1 MTKAVFFD
9 WFNTLTTY
17 YPPREGAYL
26 VACRDLGLEVTTEQ
40 LTRGLLLADQ
50 FYSDENARSPV
61 KKREPKEMIAVYVR
75 YGQVALQGAGL
86 PSSEETVLR
95 VMEKVRGAFDSPRFA
110 LYDDVLP
117 ALGALKSRRLVMGL
131 ISNIDQD
138 IRPVC
143 SELGLDTYIAQVV
156 TSKDVRAE
164 KPHPLIFLAAL
175 DGAGVE
181 AGESVYVG
189 DQYSCDVVGARAVGM
204 KPVLVDRY
212 DLFPEITDCVRI
224 RSLAELVDHL

>member
-17 YPPREGAYL
+17 YPPRENAYA
-26 VACRDLGLEVTTEQ
+26 VACSDLGLEVTLDQ
-40 LTRGLLLADQ
+40 LSRGLLLADQ
-50 FYSDENARSPV
+50 FYSDENARSPI

-75 YGQVALQGAGL
+75 YGQVALRGAGL
-86 PSSEETVLR
+86 PDSEETVLR
-95 VMEKVRGAFDSPRFA
+95 VMEKVRGAFDNPRFA
-110 LYDDVLP
+110 LYEDVLP
-117 ALGALKSRRLVMGL
+117 ALAALKSRGLLMGL

-143 SELGLDTYIAQVV
+143 RDLGLDPYVTHVV
-156 TSKDVRAE
+156 TSTDVRAE

-175 DGAGVE
+175 DGTGVE
-181 AGESVYVG
+181 AEESVYVG
-189 DQYSCDVVGARAVGM
+189 DQYSCDVVGARGVGM
-204 KPVLVDRY
+204 KPVLVDRH
-212 DLFPEITDCVRI
+212 DLFPEVNDCVRI

>member
-17 YPPREGAYL
+17 YPPREGAYAL
-26 VACRDLGLEVTTEQ
+26 ACHDLGFEVTTDQ
-40 LTRGLLLADQ
+40 MARGLLLADQ

-61 KKREPKEMIAVYVR
+61 KKREPNEMIAVYVR
-75 YGQVALQGAGL
+75 YGQVALRGAGL

-95 VMEKVRGAFDSPRFA
+95 VMEKVRGAFSSPRFA

-117 ALGALKSRRLVMGL
+117 ALGVLKSRGLVMGL

-138 IRPVC
+138 IKPIC
-143 SELGLDTYIAQVV
+143 SELGLDAYIAQVV
-156 TSKDVRAE
+156 TSKDVTSE
-164 KPHPLIFLAAL
+164 KPHPPIFLAAL
-175 DGAGVE
+175 NGAGVK
-181 AGESVYVG
+181 AAESVYVG

-204 KPVLVDRY
+204 KPVLIDRY
-212 DLFPEITDCVRI
+212 DLFPEVNDCARI
-224 RSLAELVDHL
+224 RSLAEIVDHI

>member
-17 YPPREGAYL
+17 YPPREGAYAL
-26 VACRDLGLEVTTEQ
+26 ACHDLGFEVTTDE
-40 LTRGLLLADQ
+40 LARGLLLADQ

-75 YGQVALQGAGL
+75 YGQVALRGAGL

-95 VMEKVRGAFDSPRFA
+95 VMEKVRGAFSSPRFA

-117 ALGALKSRRLVMGL
+117 ALGVLKSRGLVMGL

-138 IRPVC
+138 IKPIC
-143 SELGLDTYIAQVV
+143 SELGLDAYIAQVV
-156 TSKDVRAE
+156 TSKDVTSE
-164 KPHPLIFLAAL
+164 KPHPPIFLAAL
-175 DGAGVE
+175 NGAGVK
-181 AGESVYVG
+181 AAESVYVG

-204 KPVLVDRY
+204 KPVLIDRY
-212 DLFPEITDCVRI
+212 DLFPEVNDCARI
-224 RSLAELVDHL
+224 RSLAEIVDHI